1 MLQTADPRPLR
12 WQRARYSPFTR
23 KVDIFVSS
31 AQLVFYLWW
40 DSKIPRRSVRY
51 RNRRAQWL
59 VGTLLDLGPTFIKLG
74 QALSTRAD
82 LLPLEYVQALGRLQD
97 KVPEFPPNQAIAI
110 VEAELGASIYKL
122 FRQFDPVPIAAASL
136 GQVHKARLHTGEDV
150 VVKVQRPGLE
160 RLFELDFKIL
170 RQMLRFC
177 DRFLPWTRQYNLAA
191 IYQEFVDILRQEID
205 YIQEALNADRFRYNF
220 KDHARIL
227 APTVYP
233 KYTTKRVLTMDYLPG
248 IKINDRQS
256 LEACGINVKEIN
268 QLGICCYLKQLL
280 QDGFFQADPHPGNMA
295 VSQDGCL
302 IFYDFGMMA
311 EVQPINKQQ
320 MVKTF
325 FAVLRK
331 DTDQVVETLT
341 DMGLIEPLVDM
352 TPVRR
357 VTQFLLEK
365 FTEKPVELQAFS
377 EMRSEL
383 YALYEQQPFRLPAKM
398 TFILKALTTLDGVA
412 RSLDPQYNL
421 LACAAPFVKTLTL
434 SRGQNAAVGE
444 LARQAKNY
452 LAERLRQPSSVE
464 IVMQRLEERIDER
477 DAQLRTQYLEH
488 DRLLKTLQLATKTL
502 TYTCL
507 TGFTLLAGA
516 ILLVGSYP
524 NWAIAA
530 FVLSGLASIG
540 LMRSLSTLALRD
552 RINRITGS

>member
-1 MLQTADPRPLR
+1 MLQTANPKPLR
-12 WQRARYSPFTR
+12 WQRARYSPMSR
-23 KVDIFVSS
+23 KVDIVASS
-31 AQLVFYLWW
+31 AQLMFYLWW
-40 DSKIPRRSVRY
+40 DSKIPGQSVRY

-82 LLPLEYVQALGRLQD
+82 LLPLEYVQALGKLQD
-97 KVPEFPPNQAIAI
+97 KVPPFDPNDAIAI
-110 VEAELGASIYKL
+110 IEDELGASIYHL
-122 FRQFDPVPIAAASL
+122 YREFDPIPIAAASL
-136 GQVHKARLHTGEDV
+136 GQVHKARLHTGEHV

-160 RLFELDFKIL
+160 KLFQMDFKIL
-170 RQMLRFC
+170 RQMIRFG
-177 DRFLPWTRQYNLAA
+177 DRFLPWTRQYNLDE
-191 IYQEFVDILRQEID
+191 IYLEFSEILENEID
-205 YIQEALNADRFRYNF
+205 YIQEAMNADRFRYNF
-220 KDHARIL
+220 QDHTRIL
-227 APTVYP
+227 VPKVYP
-233 KYTTKRVLTMDYLPG
+233 KHTTRRVITMEYLPG

-256 LEACGINVKEIN
+256 LEACGINVKEVN

-295 VSQDGCL
+295 VSQDGSL

-311 EVQPINKQQ
+311 EVQPINKDQ

-341 DMGLIEPLVDM
+341 DLGLIEPLADM
-352 TPVRR
+352 RPVRR

-421 LACAAPFVKTLTL
+421 LACAKPFVRSLTL
-434 SRGQNAAVGE
+434 SQGRGAAVGE
-444 LARQAKNY
+444 LARQAKDY
-452 LAERLRQPSSVE
+452 VMFRMRQPTAVEVFMRQLDERLDQ
-464 IVMQRLEERIDER
+464 R
-477 DAQLRTQYLEH
+477 DAQLRAQYLENERELKEL
-488 DRLLKTLQLATKTL
+488 RLTVKILIFTGV
-502 TYTCL
+502 
-507 TGFTLLAGA
+507 TGFTLLTGA
-516 ILLVGSYP
+516 VLLVGSYT

-530 FVLSGLASIG
+530 FVVAALGAIG
-540 LMRSLSTLALRD
+540 LLRSYSVLAVRN
-552 RINRITGS
+552 RINRIGR